1 MHDVIPDQPAGR
13 LTRLDWGKL
22 LRVHRTLQQ
31 RAIGRGFIATNYY
44 GGGSGGGQ
52 KIPDFIFPSASLGSC
67 NKRTA
72 LTDDIARCL
81 QVHVRLDLASLV
93 CFLVAADI

>member
-1 MHDVIPDQPAGR
+1 MVGD
-13 LTRLDWGKL
+13 L
-22 LRVHRTLQQ
+22 LRRIIMEGVQVV
-31 RAIGRGFIATNYY
+31 AK
-44 GGGSGGGQ
+44 

-81 QVHVRLDLASLV
+81 QVHVRLELASLV
-93 CFLVAADI
+93 CFLVEADI